1 MASLPPEQMFE
12 LMKQMKWFI
21 QHNPQEAR
29 QLLLHNPQLAYALLQ
44 AQVVMKI
51 VDLETAQNLL
61 HRASRGPS
69 LIATPPPPAEQPRP
83 SHGGPPPPPR
93 PGGYHGGSPRD
104 FHQGGPPP
112 PPRGGERGPPPP
124 HHGEYRGG
132 PTPPVDAYGARM
144 RVRRYFGSL
153 LLYYLHRVCLTFF
166 EWTTC
171 IVMYCLLHVA
181 PYIVDHE

>member
-1 MASLPPEQMFE
+1 MFE

-61 HRASRGPS
+61 HRAPRGPS
-69 LIATPPPPAEQPRP
+69 LISTPPSQAEQPRT

-93 PGGYHGGSPRD
+93 QGGYHGGSPRD
-104 FHQGGPPP
+104 FQGGPPP
-112 PPRGGERGPPPP
+112 PPRGGGERGPPPPP
-124 HHGEYRGG
+124 HHGEFRGG
-132 PTPPVDAYGARM
+132 PTPPLDGYGARM
-144 RVRRYFGSL
+144 RVSL
-153 LLYYLHRVCLTFF
+153 QNFSSQM
-166 EWTTC
+166 
-171 IVMYCLLHVA
+171 MYCKNFNFLLA
-181 PYIVDHE
+181 LYIVDHKI

>member
-1 MASLPPEQMFE
+1 MFE

-51 VDLETAQNLL
+51 VDLETAQKLL
-61 HRASRGPS
+61 HRTPRGPPLVTAPQPTS
-69 LIATPPPPAEQPRP
+69 SAQEQPHPSHAPPPSSRQ
-83 SHGGPPPPPR
+83 
-93 PGGYHGGSPRD
+93 GGYQGGGSPRD
-104 FHQGGPPP
+104 PPYRQSGPPQ

-132 PTPPVDAYGARM
+132 PTPPLDGYGGRM
-144 RVRRYFGSL
+144 RVSL
-153 LLYYLHRVCLTFF
+153 SPLSLFCPSLSVSLY
-166 EWTTC
+166 
-171 IVMYCLLHVA
+171 I
-181 PYIVDHE
+181 